1 MKVFVPMPQKSKMT
15 TAVLVFANSP
25 STEMFRKPIPN
36 AENLYHE
43 LTEQVIQ
50 TVEKSGLSYF
60 HFTEHEQIGSSFG
73 ERFTNAI
80 QAVFDHGF
88 DNVITIGNDSPQL
101 KASHIR
107 SASLHL
113 DRREFVLGPSTD
125 GGFYLMG
132 IQRTQFN
139 ATKFKNLPW
148 QTNRTA
154 AALLG
159 LIQETNPKVVRL
171 ETLTDVDCIS
181 DLKQLLKLPL
191 SIPNAIM
198 EQMRSILGV
207 DSLQI
212 IYEQIYFSK
221 DFGKSFY
228 NKGSPLVALI

>member
-1 MKVFVPMPQKSKMT
+1 MT

-25 STEMFRKPIPN
+25 SAETLHKPIHN

-43 LTEQVIQ
+43 LTGQVIQ
-50 TVEKSGLSYF
+50 TVEKSGLPYF
-60 HFTEHEQIGSSFG
+60 HFTEHEQTGFNFG

-101 KASHIR
+101 KASHIK

-113 DRREFVLGPSTD
+113 NKQEFVLGPSTD

-154 AALLG
+154 TTLLG

-181 DLKQLLKLPL
+181 DLKQLLNLFH

-207 DSLQI
+207 DSLLI
-212 IYEQIYFSK
+212 VYEQIYFSK